1 MNNIVKYVIY
11 ALIFTF
17 ILGGLLFAWI
27 LWLMPAAITDAKVA
41 IEFMPL
47 EYRFALFIIFA
58 GLILWVWKT
67 FFN

>member
-1 MNNIVKYVIY
+1 MSNIIKYVVY

-17 ILGGLLFAWI
+17 ILGGLLFAGI
-27 LWLMPAAITDAKVA
+27 LSLLPWAITDAKVA
-41 IEFMPL
+41 IEFMPV

-58 GLILWVWKT
+58 GLILWLGKS